1 MNNEQQ
7 SSDTLTNQT
16 NQNLQNNNMSSTN
29 IGNISAPTENQTT
42 NLDSNPQPINN
53 INQTET
59 LVDPQQN
66 INNNIQTEP
75 IIETIPD
82 NTIVEQ
88 QIPVQQVTEQPVET
102 LDMQPGQITEPVNN
116 IQMQAQSIPVNPT
129 STDNFNEVP
138 VPPVFENE
146 AAPKE
151 KKNNKKVLII
161 VLIVALIA
169 IVGIGIYYFLTTAK
183 SKAPSFSIVTKELK
197 LELGEELSKKIDD
210 YATISGYDKNTC
222 TLDTKDISSTKVG
235 AYKYYITCDN
245 NKVEGTAIIDDTKK
259 PEVILNEVV
268 VLPNATIKPEDFI
281 ESCIDASTCTY
292 EFKNEITVASK
303 LSTVGEYTLEIVI
316 SDEYNNESTV
326 EAKLI
331 VSTNAPVK
339 YITCT
344 STEEDVDDIYAVL
357 TKSYRFGVD
366 SNNMLYNAVKNSE
379 FKFEELEDYKNV
391 KKDYD
396 EDKGIND
403 IIGKANFN
411 EKNKTITIKS
421 DTTLEEIN
429 KELNSTLANDM
440 STIEINL
447 IMRGYTCK

>member
-7 SSDTLTNQT
+7 SSDILTNQ
-16 NQNLQNNNMSSTN
+16 NIQNNDMNSTN
-29 IGNISAPTENQTT
+29 VGSISVPTESQTS
-42 NLDSNPQPINN
+42 NLDLNQQPINN

-59 LVDPQQN
+59 LIDTESN
-66 INNNIQTEP
+66 INNDIPAEP

-88 QIPVQQVTEQPVET
+88 QIPVQQTTEQSVET
-102 LDMQPGQITEPVNN
+102 LDMQSSQVNEPVNN
-116 IQMQAQSIPVNPT
+116 IQIQSQSTLIDPT
-129 STDNFNEVP
+129 LTDNFNEVP

-146 AAPKE
+146 IVPKE
-151 KKNNKKVLII
+151 KKVNKKVLII
-161 VLIVALIA
+161 ILIVVLIA
-169 IVGIGIYYFLTTAK
+169 IVGIGIYYFLSVAK

-197 LELGEELSKKIDD
+197 LELGEELSRKMDN
-210 YATISGYDKNTC
+210 YATISGYDKNKC
-222 TLDTKDISSTKVG
+222 TLDTKDVSSFKVG

-245 NKVEGTAIIDDTKK
+245 HKVEGTIIVDDTKK
-259 PEVILNEVV
+259 PKAILNDIV
-268 VLPNATIKPEDFI
+268 VLPNATVKPEDFI

-292 EFKNEITVASK
+292 EFKNEVTVANN
-303 LSTVGEYTLEIVI
+303 LLTVGEYTIEIVI

-326 EAKLI
+326 KAKLI

-339 YITCT
+339 YLTCT
-344 STEEDVDDIYAVL
+344 STEEDIDDIYAVL

-379 FKFEELEDYKNV
+379 FKFEKIEDYKNV

-403 IIGKANFN
+403 VIGKADFN

-421 DTTLEEIN
+421 NTTLEEIN
-429 KELNSTLANDM
+429 KELNTTLASDIG
-440 STIEINL
+440 TIEINL